1 MTNEEFLT
9 VLYNNLSILPPPW
22 KDDRAYGHAKKLVA
36 VVEAAKNQKCSSC
49 RGKSIELLQSLK
61 DLEKDEWEK

>member
-36 VVEAAKNQKCSSC
+36 VVEAAKDYVEGRSVNM
-49 RGKSIELLQSLK
+49 GTLELE
-61 DLEKDEWEK
+61 DAIDALEKE